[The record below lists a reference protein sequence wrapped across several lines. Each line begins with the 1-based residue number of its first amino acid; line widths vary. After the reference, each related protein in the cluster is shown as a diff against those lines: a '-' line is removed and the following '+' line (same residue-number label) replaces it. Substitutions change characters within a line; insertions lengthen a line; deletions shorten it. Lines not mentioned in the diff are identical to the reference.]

1 MGNLLKTLTHYMRNM
16 LSLTLRYSLLLTLHL
31 VGLVTAPNVPFTSST
46 TNQAADSL
54 KRILKDLSVF
64 ENDLASTMLRLENRF
79 IFLTET
85 QLAYVRQELEN
96 AEKLINTK
104 ANLVVEDVLEAMDK
118 HIEEF
123 DHHEEDDH
131 SEFIEE
137 LSDVS
142 DILQRTDVLRDSDV
156 AENTKMAEVLKN
168 RVKLLQKELDLS
180 KLLSVFYEM
189 EPILRVMDHVR
200 IDHESIDD
208 NVDDLG
214 AKLEVFWKRLRTLEA
229 LWKLIDMDDIIS
241 MFNNQLVSTKGYMH
255 NP

>member
-1 MGNLLKTLTHYMRNM
+1 MGLKE
-16 LSLTLRYSLLLTLHL
+16 LSE
-31 VGLVTAPNVPFTSST
+31 
-46 TNQAADSL
+46 
-54 KRILKDLSVF
+54 F

-85 QLAYVRQELEN
+85 QLAYVRQELKN

-123 DHHEEDDH
+123 DHHEKDDH

-137 LSDVS
+137 LSDVN
-142 DILQRTDVLRDSDV
+142 DILKRTDVLRDSDV
-156 AENTKMAEVLKN
+156 ADDTKMAEVLKN
-168 RVKLLQKELDLS
+168 RIQLLQKELDLS

-200 IDHESIDD
+200 IDHDESIDD

-229 LWKLIDMDDIIS
+229 LW
-241 MFNNQLVSTKGYMH
+241 
-255 NP
+255 

>member
-1 MGNLLKTLTHYMRNM
+1 MGTHCMRNM
-16 LSLTLRYSLLLTLHL
+16 PSLSMRYSLLLTLHL
-31 VGLVTAPNVPFTSST
+31 VGLVTAPNAPLLSST
-46 TNQAADSL
+46 PNQATDSL
-54 KRILKDLSVF
+54 ERILKDLSEF

-85 QLAYVRQELEN
+85 QLAYVRQELKN

-104 ANLVVEDVLEAMDK
+104 NNQVVDK

-137 LSDVS
+137 LSDVN

-156 AENTKMAEVLKN
+156 ADNTKMAEALKN

-200 IDHESIDD
+200 IDH
-208 NVDDLG
+208 
-214 AKLEVFWKRLRTLEA
+214 
-229 LWKLIDMDDIIS
+229 
-241 MFNNQLVSTKGYMH
+241 
-255 NP
+255 